1 MKGINNLNRFF
12 KEHEKEIKKIDREI
26 AELNIPIWH
35 SKVDYKKYDENYK

>member
-12 KEHEKEIKKIDREI
+12 KKHEKEIKKIDREI

-35 SKVDYKKYDENYK
+35 SKVDYKKYDER